1 MLKQQGMSNCRVKL
15 IKSLQSKPM
24 RGIQIVSVVLY
35 FAALLAEFVYH
46 DITYEDR
53 MNEYFALRDNKDNY
67 TSDQDDTKIALFGI
81 EFGVIVLILIDYLLH
96 IIGYGLLFISL
107 PQTILT
113 IILLLG
119 NLSLLVVFGIDK

>member
-1 MLKQQGMSNCRVKL
+1 
-15 IKSLQSKPM
+15 
-24 RGIQIVSVVLY
+24 
-35 FAALLAEFVYH
+35 
-46 DITYEDR
+46 

-67 TSDQDDTKIALFGI
+67 TSDQDDTKVALFGI

>member
-1 MLKQQGMSNCRVKL
+1 M
-15 IKSLQSKPM
+15 
-24 RGIQIVSVVLY
+24 LY
-35 FAALLAEFVYH
+35 FAALLAEFIYH

-53 MNEYFALRDNKDNY
+53 MSEYFTLRDNKDNY
-67 TSDQDDTKIALFGI
+67 SSDQDDNKVALFGI
-81 EFGVIVLILIDYLLH
+81 EFGVLVLILIDYFLH
-96 IIGYGLLFISL
+96 IIGYGLLFISR